1 MPQQPMYPAISNSP
15 QTELSAAITAAA
27 TTIAMVDATK
37 LPAAPNVFTIGSDE
51 SSETVL
57 YTGKSGNTLT
67 GCTRGF
73 DGTTA
78 KTWVIGSKVAR
89 YFTAYDH
96 NAVRANILDL
106 IDFLGYMSING
117 GTFDGNDPT
126 GPVIDGGI
134 Y

>member
-1 MPQQPMYPAISNSP
+1 MAQQPMYPAIANSP
-15 QTELSAAITAAA
+15 GTELSAALTAAA
-27 TTIAMVDATK
+27 TTVVVTDATK
-37 LPAAPNVFTIGSDE
+37 LPAAPNLLTIGSDE
-51 SSETVL
+51 SAETVF
-57 YTGKSGNTLT
+57 YTGKTGNNLT

-78 KTWVIGSKVAR
+78 KAWVIGSKVAR

-106 IDFLGYMSING
+106 IDFLGYMPING